1 MKIFGINSGMQLG
14 TGLAIGAVAILVAP
28 VILPVAA
35 GILKSLAKAG
45 MKGGMILYEKGKVL
59 AEETKE
65 TVEDLAAE
73 ARSELSEG
81 KEVAVVAQKKAAP
94 AK

>member
-1 MKIFGINSGMQLG
+1 MGLLNITNGMKMG
-14 TGLAIGAVAILVAP
+14 TGLAIGAAAVILAP
-28 VILPVAA
+28 VIVPVAA
-35 GILKSLAKAG
+35 GIVKSLAKAG

-73 ARSELSEG
+73 AKSELAAG
-81 KEVAVVAQKKAAP
+81 APVVKPKKAAS